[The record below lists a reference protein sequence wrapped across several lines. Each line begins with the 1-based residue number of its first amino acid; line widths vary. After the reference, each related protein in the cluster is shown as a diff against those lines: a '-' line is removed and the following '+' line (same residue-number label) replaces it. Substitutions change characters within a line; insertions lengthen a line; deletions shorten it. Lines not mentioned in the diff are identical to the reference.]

1 MTALTA
7 CLQGALW
14 LLSRIGLAALV
25 VLAAAL
31 ALALIALL
39 IPFRADVSWEGE
51 AEGAGPGRLTV
62 RAGVPGLTFP
72 VFAYPKPAPP
82 PPGAEGER
90 PGLFARARAKLKAKF
105 AAWRRE
111 RRARRAAKAAARRP
125 RPAAKPKQ
133 KAKLTLQTLCSLLRG
148 AGRLTRAVFGAL
160 RVTHIRV
167 FWPVGGGEP
176 DEAARAYGIPAEY
189 IDRDSREFSSET
201 FDSMVKN
208 AKDNVQHTVS
218 SFAQQFSQGA
228 GKENKTGGDA
238 AQDRPAAPPRTESA
252 ASGTRPVNVQFPDGG
267 SVDVRDDGDGYHEAD
282 IR

>member
-31 ALALIALL
+31 ALALIALV

-90 PGLFARARAKLKAKF
+90 PGLFARVRAKLKAKF

-111 RRARRAAKAAARRP
+111 RRARRAAKAAARKP

-176 DEAARAYGIPAEY
+176 DEAARAYGQANAWLYPALAVLDRY
-189 IDRDSREFSSET
+189 IYLD
-201 FDSMVKN
+201 FDELRL
-208 AKDNVQHTVS
+208 APCIDPE
-218 SFAQQFSQGA
+218 A
-228 GKENKTGGDA
+228 
-238 AQDRPAAPPRTESA
+238 PAPPARVSFRASA
-252 ASGTRPVNVQFPDGG
+252 RALFIAVAAVQVLIAFYREK
-267 SVDVRDDGDGYHEAD
+267 VLDVFL
-282 IR
+282 